1 MHARVHAYVRGCA
14 CVYVCVRV
22 HTCVRAFCTCACV
35 YGCVRL
41 CVRALCT
48 CACVCV
54 CAHTCV
60 CARVCVRVRVCA
72 YVVRACA
79 CEGIEDD
86 LGLLPPR
93 ERASLPSCLST
104 LGALRGGL
112 GGFPGLSLLNFFY
125 CLNPNASFARS
136 LSPNYSNALGIPQGG
151 HKRSRYAVIYRL
163 YGRAQELCIE
173 LMHSTASVLH
183 SF

>member
-1 MHARVHAYVRGCA
+1 VCA
-14 CVYVCVRV
+14 CVLYLCVCIRLCTFVCACVVYLCVCMCVLAYVCV
-22 HTCVRAFCTCACV
+22 HTS
-35 YGCVRL
+35 
-41 CVRALCT
+41 
-48 CACVCV
+48 
-54 CAHTCV
+54 
-60 CARVCVRVRVCA
+60 
-72 YVVRACA
+72 VRACA